1 MSPIHAIPSV
11 DEIRRRLEATRRER
25 SILRRLFRLSV
36 ETQHLRREFC
46 DGLAQSAQRL
56 EEHGAKN
63 TEANFKE
70 CSQ

>member
-36 ETQHLRREFC
+36 EMQQLRREFC
-46 DGLAQSAQRL
+46 DGLAQSAQRI
-56 EEHGAKN
+56 EEPDSDN
-63 TEANFKE
+63 TEANFDE
-70 CSQ
+70 

>member
-36 ETQHLRREFC
+36 EMQQLRREFC
-46 DGLAQSAQRL
+46 DGLAESSKKCKPQTKMRHEQRD
-56 EEHGAKN
+56 
-63 TEANFKE
+63 
-70 CSQ
+70 